1 MIPFI
6 SSLKDIEQDIVDT
19 SNNAT
24 AVAESKAKVV
34 QLELS
39 RKGWQGVID
48 RNDKLYADARA
59 GKLVQVTQLVA
70 DALLQD
76 DDGAD
81 NVKFING
88 SKASNA
94 DALRSISAIR

>member
-24 AVAESKAKVV
+24 AVAKSKAKVV

-59 GKLVQVTQLVA
+59 GKLVRVTQLVA

-76 DDGAD
+76 NDGAV
-81 NVKFING
+81 NVSIKRRR
-88 SKASNA
+88 S
-94 DALRSISAIR
+94 ALNSCH